1 MKNHLK
7 FCFVISTFWLAASF
21 GAARIQASYENGFA
35 QTPERTAPQKQS
47 PGRTGE
53 ETRNQPAGQTGNP
66 TPRKADNNNT
76 DKENRRNLNA
86 SQPPLKNVP
95 NDAPPTVESG
105 GLQTAQPINAV
116 ANKPVGNTNNNG
128 SGESFLDGLDIWK
141 LLSWLLTGLVGLLV
155 LVAVGWFVRYVLTTI
170 GSERQANLNAFGSIK
185 SKQKDFQHHVEELGK
200 TVKLLSSQLT
210 QQQTTIQSLQ
220 NQLKASG
227 GNVAHQPQSF
237 HEPPIFKP
245 EPQFPVAAEDYLNKN
260 RSNALTAAV
269 DHYTNKLVQDA
280 NKGDEFLIVKDNG
293 LANDLLYAVPNV
305 ARFSTKGD
313 YLTYYQN
320 YYACENPSG
329 GAVWIK
335 SPTTVRRVDGGWQLE
350 EMGELE
356 IR

>member
-1 MKNHLK
+1 MKDSLTKAEQELK
-7 FCFVISTFWLAASF
+7 EIEGQLSKSGIADSPKNNLSWITWLLL
-21 GAARIQASYENGFA
+21 GFA
-35 QTPERTAPQKQS
+35 
-47 PGRTGE
+47 
-53 ETRNQPAGQTGNP
+53 
-66 TPRKADNNNT
+66 
-76 DKENRRNLNA
+76 
-86 SQPPLKNVP
+86 
-95 NDAPPTVESG
+95 
-105 GLQTAQPINAV
+105 GLA
-116 ANKPVGNTNNNG
+116 
-128 SGESFLDGLDIWK
+128 
-141 LLSWLLTGLVGLLV
+141 GLVSIGLTYRILN
-155 LVAVGWFVRYVLTTI
+155 GRI
-170 GSERQANLNAFGSIK
+170 NQERETNKHGYRMAEKRSQELNHRIE
-185 SKQKDFQHHVEELGK
+185 QLEK
-200 TVKLLSSQLT
+200 TAKLQSGQLT
-210 QQQTTIQSLQ
+210 QFQTAIQSLQ
-220 NQLKASG
+220 RQATERG
-227 GNVAHQPQSF
+227 GQNFQPQTF
-237 HEPPIFKP
+237 NEPPIFKP

-356 IR
+356 IK